1 MMKKNI
7 SAIFCLFMLGAG
19 LCLAQSEQPSLAEM
33 AKRNKTKSKPVKTFT
48 EADLPS
54 KGLAT
59 DTAAA
64 PATQKTSNETTT
76 AAAVASDGKK
86 AGSKETSPGP
96 KDAPAVAQLKK
107 QIETYR
113 DQRDSW
119 QSSANRY
126 EALLANETD
135 DFRRQTYTEAIENDK
150 KNATFYQGKLG
161 QAESELVNQQKTTPS
176 GSSGGA
182 SAQP

>member
-64 PATQKTSNETTT
+64 PATQKTSNETT

-113 DQRDSW
+113 DRETRGKAQQTDMKRCW
-119 QSSANRY
+119 Q
-126 EALLANETD
+126 T
-135 DFRRQTYTEAIENDK
+135 RQMISDARPTQK
-150 KNATFYQGKLG
+150 P
-161 QAESELVNQQKTTPS
+161 SKTTRKMPRFTRKRLVRRNQS
-176 GSSGGA
+176 W
-182 SAQP
+182 